1 MLIISFHFD
10 SNSIHYKSK
19 IKIVIDII
27 IIMASS
33 KLKESNDFAQQK
45 RALFSH
51 ADPTLAI
58 K

>member
-1 MLIISFHFD
+1 MLIISFHFEIHF
-10 SNSIHYKSK
+10 IHYKSK
-19 IKIVIDII
+19 IKIVINII

-33 KLKESNDFAQQK
+33 KESNDFAQQK